1 MSIPGALIKAGK
13 PIAKEAVDQVF
24 KSLPDFLPKL
34 NKVGKELKFSPQT
47 TDSVTRY
54 LSEQTTENLPKR
66 LNEVNTMIDA
76 MVSKDGGIRNDGF
89 RSFNEFES
97 NIRPMYEKSSQA
109 DAMVKR
115 ADSYKGIPDNYPP
128 GITEDFTVNP
138 EFQSKSLVEVKPDQ
152 IDWKWDEVEKT
163 WADLDVKTA
172 EAKQAAELAGKE
184 FKPKDDLVSLQ
195 ATLGPIDPTDV
206 KGWVKGAMAKFKSG
220 LGREV
225 GGTEIVKKG
234 RQKVAVAEIEGMTY
248 LELHHELMK
257 KLYAGYM
264 MKAKA
269 LYEAGQ
275 ISRMDVLNFQHLA
288 ADRGFGMGDYGV
300 KGYNRAAHSLGHQR
314 AIQMAIQPTGDKLT
328 EATEAISK
336 IENINDLT
344 SDFVKSMDTVA
355 EPMRRELD
363 LSQRAYNAMPVEDRK
378 QVILLYRRKDKLKLD
393 LTPMVRQD
401 FENLGL
407 KPPKKKNGEELLAI
421 LRKKGKEATPATL
434 QQEAKVKE
442 ARAAAEEFMADIKA
456 RTSEQINKDIQLD
469 IGKGIARDRPGKG
482 VGRSG
487 LYPEEARLEDESY
500 RQFEQ
505 MDNNYGLDPTDEYT
519 TD

>member
-1 MSIPGALIKAGK
+1 MAPAVLGKLAIEGTQAAAG
-13 PIAKEAVDQVF
+13 QVF
-24 KSLPDFLPKL
+24 KSLSDFVPKL

-47 TDSVTRY
+47 TDSVTRF
-54 LSEQTTENLPKR
+54 LGEQSTEKLPKQ
-66 LNEVNTMIDA
+66 LNDVNTMLDA
-76 MVSKDGGIRNDGF
+76 MVSPDGGIRNAGF

-109 DAMVKR
+109 ESMVKR
-115 ADSYKGIPDNYPP
+115 ADSYKDIGKPDHYPA

-138 EFQSKSLVEVKPDQ
+138 ELQSKSLAETAPDQ
-152 IDWKWDEVEKT
+152 VDWRWGEVEKT
-163 WADLDVKTA
+163 WDDLDVKTA

-184 FKPKDDLVSLQ
+184 FKPTDDLVSLQ

-206 KGWVKGAMAKFKSG
+206 KGWVKGAMKKFKSG
-220 LGREV
+220 LLREV
-225 GGTEIVKKG
+225 GGTKIVKKG
-234 RQKVAVAEIEGMTY
+234 GQKVAVAEIEDMTY

-269 LYEAGQ
+269 LYEAGE
-275 ISRMDVLNFQHLA
+275 ISRMDVLNFQSLA
-288 ADRGFGMGDYGV
+288 KDRGFGMGDYGV
-300 KGYNRAAHSLGHQR
+300 KGYNRVSHSLGHQR

-328 EATEAISK
+328 KTTEAIAK
-336 IENINDLT
+336 IEDINDLT
-344 SDFVKSMDTVA
+344 SDFMKSMDTVA

-363 LSQRAYNAMPVEDRK
+363 LSQRAYNAMPIEDRK
-378 QVILLYRRKDKLKLD
+378 QVILLYRRKDRLKLD

-434 QQEAKVKE
+434 EQEAKVIE
-442 ARAAAEEFMADIKA
+442 ARSAAEEFMAEIKA
-456 RTSEQINKDIQLD
+456 RTSEQIKSDVQSDIH
-469 IGKGIARDRPGKG
+469 KGIARDRPGKG
-482 VGRSG
+482 VGRS
-487 LYPEEARLEDESY
+487 PENQAEARVEDESY
-500 RQFEQ
+500 EKFMKGDISR
-505 MDNNYGLDPTDEYT
+505 
-519 TD
+519 

>member
-1 MSIPGALIKAGK
+1 MAIAGTLGKAVISGGK
-13 PIAKEAVDQVF
+13 ELVGQAV

-34 NKVGKELKFSPQT
+34 KKVGNELKFSPQT

-54 LSEQTTENLPKR
+54 LGEQTTENLPKR
-66 LNEVNTMIDA
+66 LNEVNTMLDA

-97 NIRPMYEKSSQA
+97 NIRPMYEKSNQA

-115 ADSYKGIPDNYPP
+115 VDSYKGIPDNYPP
-128 GITEDFTVNP
+128 GITEEFTVDP
-138 EFQSKSLVEVKPDQ
+138 EFQSKSLIEVEGDQ
-152 IDWKWDEVEKT
+152 IDWQWDNVEKT
-163 WADLDVKTA
+163 WSDLDAKMA
-172 EAKQAAELAGKE
+172 EAQQAAELAGKT

-206 KGWVKGAMAKFKSG
+206 KGWVKSAMAKFKSG

-225 GGTEIVKKG
+225 GGSEIVKKG
-234 RQKVAVAEIEGMTY
+234 GQKVAVAEIEGMTY

-288 ADRGFGMGDYGV
+288 ADRGFGLGDYGV
-300 KGYNRAAHSLGHQR
+300 KGYNRVSHSLGHQR

-336 IENINDLT
+336 IDNINELT
-344 SDFVKSMDTVA
+344 ADFMKSMDTVA

-363 LSQRAYNAMPVEDRK
+363 LSQRAYNAMPVEDQK
-378 QVILLYRRKDKLKLD
+378 QVILLYRKKDKLKLD

-401 FENLGL
+401 FERLGL
-407 KPPKKKNGEELLAI
+407 KPPKKKNGEELLAL

-434 QQEAKVKE
+434 EQEAKVKE
-442 ARAAAEEFMADIKA
+442 ARAAAEEFMAEIKA
-456 RTSEQINKDIQLD
+456 RTSEQIDKDIKLD

-482 VGRSG
+482 VARSG
-487 LYPEEARLEDESY
+487 LYPEEARLEEESY
-500 RQFEQ
+500 RLFME
-505 MDNNYGLDPTDEYT
+505 E
-519 TD
+519 

>member
-1 MSIPGALIKAGK
+1 MAPAVLGKLAIEGTQAAAGHVVK
-13 PIAKEAVDQVF
+13 TLA
-24 KSLPDFLPKL
+24 DFIPKL

-47 TDSVTRY
+47 TDSVTRF
-54 LSEQTTENLPKR
+54 LGEQTAEKLPKQ
-66 LNEVNTMIDA
+66 LNDVNTMLDA

-115 ADSYKGIPDNYPP
+115 ADSYKNIGQPDHYPP
-128 GITEDFTVNP
+128 GITEDFTVQP
-138 EFQSKSLVEVKPDQ
+138 ELQSKSLAEVQPDQ
-152 IDWKWDEVEKT
+152 IDWKWDNVEKT
-163 WADLDVKTA
+163 WADLDTKMA

-206 KGWVKGAMAKFKSG
+206 KGWVKDAMAKFKSG

-225 GGTEIVKKG
+225 GGTKIAKKG
-234 RQKVAVAEIEGMTY
+234 GKKVAVAEIEDMTY

-300 KGYNRAAHSLGHQR
+300 KGYNRVSHSLGHQR
-314 AIQMAIQPTGDKLT
+314 AIQMAIQPSGDSLT
-328 EATEAISK
+328 EATEAIAK
-336 IENINDLT
+336 IENVNDLT
-344 SDFVKSMDTVA
+344 SDFLKSIDTVA

-363 LSQRAYNAMPVEDRK
+363 LSQRAYNAMPIEDRK
-378 QVILLYRRKDKLKLD
+378 QVILLYRRKDKLKLA

-401 FENLGL
+401 FERLGL
-407 KPPKKKNGEELLAI
+407 KPPKKKNGEELLEI

-434 QQEAKVKE
+434 EQEAKVIE
-442 ARAAAEEFMADIKA
+442 ARTAAEEFMADIKG
-456 RTSEQINKDIQLD
+456 RTSEQIDRDIQSD
-469 IGKGIARDRPGKG
+469 ISKGIARDRPGKE

-487 LYPEEARLEDESY
+487 LYPEQARLEDESY
-500 RQFEQ
+500 RQFMNE
-505 MDNNYGLDPTDEYT
+505 
-519 TD
+519 

>member
-1 MSIPGALIKAGK
+1 MAIAGALLKGAK
-13 PIAKEAVDQVF
+13 PIAKEAAEKVF
-24 KSLPDFLPKL
+24 KALPDFMGKL
-34 NKVGKELKFSPQT
+34 SKVGAEVGASPQT
-47 TDSVTRY
+47 MDSIGKHLASKTAKD
-54 LSEQTTENLPKR
+54 LPKEMADVDTIFKALGSNDVTIR
-66 LNEVNTMIDA
+66 EAGYRSLNELD
-76 MVSKDGGIRNDGF
+76 
-89 RSFNEFES
+89 S
-97 NIRPMYEKSSQA
+97 NIRPMLEKQAQA

-115 ADSYKGIPDNYPP
+115 ADSYKNLGQPEHYPP
-128 GITEDFTVNP
+128 GITEDFTVQP
-138 EFQSKSLVEVKPDQ
+138 ELQSKSLAEVQPDQ
-152 IDWKWDEVEKT
+152 IDWKWDNVEKT
-163 WADLDVKTA
+163 WADLDAKMA

-184 FKPKDDLVSLQ
+184 FKPTDDLVSLQ

-206 KGWVKGAMAKFKSG
+206 KGWVKSAMAKFKSG

-257 KLYAGYM
+257 KLYSGYM

-300 KGYNRAAHSLGHQR
+300 KGYNRVSHSLGHQR
-314 AIQMAIQPTGDKLT
+314 AIQMAIQPSGDSLT
-328 EATEAISK
+328 EAAEAIAK
-336 IENINDLT
+336 IDDINDLT
-344 SDFVKSMDTVA
+344 SDFLKSIDTVA

-363 LSQRAYNAMPVEDRK
+363 LSQRAYNAMPVEDQK

-421 LRKKGKEATPATL
+421 LRKKGKEASPATL
-434 QQEAKVKE
+434 EQEAKVIE
-442 ARAAAEEFMADIKA
+442 ARSNAENFMADIKQ
-456 RTSEQINKDIQLD
+456 RTSAQIDKDIQSD

-487 LYPEEARLEDESY
+487 LYPEQARLEDESY
-500 RQFEQ
+500 QQFMNE
-505 MDNNYGLDPTDEYT
+505 
-519 TD
+519 